1 MPRTNPSQTLTLA
14 RLDQLVDLVMKG
26 EKYLTK
32 KEKPLWP
39 SPKEAWQTGLM
50 SWNDCQSY
58 FYGRGNLR
66 NNLVSR
72 RAQKLAENLER
83 LRVQHR
89 SDNDFVWKVK
99 HGWGYTWGFVC
110 ASNEAAARQI
120 GHTMFVTGR
129 ADRLQ
134 VTVDRLTVDRVSL
147 GGWDTAA
154 KHNLEL
160 ISEVRRTIEE
170 AENRIKQYQD
180 RVDADR
186 ALVENLMGAVMLG
199 GDLGGSDEAAKAG

>member
-1 MPRTNPSQTLTLA
+1 MPRTNPSQTLTLT
-14 RLDQLVDLVMKG
+14 RLDQIVDLVMKG

-39 SPKEAWQTGLM
+39 TPKEAWQTGLM
-50 SWNDCQSY
+50 TWHDCQSY
-58 FYGRGNLR
+58 FFSRGNLR

-83 LRVQHR
+83 LRGQHR

-99 HGWGYTWGFVC
+99 HGWGSTWGFVC

-134 VTVDRLTVDRVSL
+134 VSVDRVSVERISL

-160 ISEVRRTIEE
+160 ITEIRRSIEE
-170 AENRIKQYQD
+170 AETRMKQYQD
-180 RVDADR
+180 RADADR

-199 GDLGGSDEAAKAG
+199 GDLGG